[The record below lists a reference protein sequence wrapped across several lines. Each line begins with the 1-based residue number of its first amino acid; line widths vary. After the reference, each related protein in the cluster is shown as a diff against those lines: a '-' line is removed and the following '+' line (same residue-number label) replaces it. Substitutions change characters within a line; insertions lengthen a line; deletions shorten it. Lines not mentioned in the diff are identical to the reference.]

1 MTDFEKLEILAA
13 ATSGDV
19 AYLSDKIVEYGTDKV
34 RKVLFLDL
42 NVFFPLD
49 QNIRA
54 VFNLFNQTESLIN
67 ALEIYGNPDDIKDNQ
82 TLERCLAETDFFD
95 EHEANAFFRILTD
108 AAIKADARDATTA
121 LIEERKKR
129 GL

>member
-1 MTDFEKLEILAA
+1 MTDYEKVTILAA
-13 ATSGDV
+13 ATDGDV
-19 AYLSDKIVEYGTDKV
+19 AYLSEKIAEYGTVEV
-34 RKVLFLDL
+34 RKLLFWDL
-42 NVFFPLD
+42 KIFFPLD
-49 QNIRA
+49 QDIRA
-54 VFNLFNQTESLIN
+54 VFALFNQTETLIS
-67 ALEIYGNPDDIKDNQ
+67 ALEIYDNPDEIKDSQ

-95 EHEANAFFRILTD
+95 EHEENAYFRILTD